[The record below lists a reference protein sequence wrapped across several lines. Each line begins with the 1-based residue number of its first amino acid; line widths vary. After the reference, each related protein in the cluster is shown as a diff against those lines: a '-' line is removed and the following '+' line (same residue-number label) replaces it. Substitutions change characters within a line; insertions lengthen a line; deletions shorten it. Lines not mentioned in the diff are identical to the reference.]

1 MIDPAVIPRIPLPP
15 ASRPAQEVA
24 PATPPPAV
32 SAPETV
38 TPLNPTM
45 RIDPA
50 LGIVVIEFRDNSG
63 DLSNSFPT
71 QRELKAYH
79 DAAQAG
85 LPIPGATGADPAAP
99 TAAPAAAPAASPGA
113 EPAAD
118 LTL

>member
-1 MIDPAVIPRIPLPP
+1 MIDPAVIPRIPLPL
-15 ASRPAQEVA
+15 ASRPAQEIA

-32 SAPETV
+32 SAPEAV
-38 TPLNPTM
+38 TPLNPNM

-71 QRELKAYH
+71 PRELKAYH
-79 DAAQAG
+79 EAAQAG
-85 LPIPGATGADPAAP
+85 LPLPGTTG
-99 TAAPAAAPAASPGA
+99 AAPAAPATAPVASPGA

-118 LTL
+118 LKL